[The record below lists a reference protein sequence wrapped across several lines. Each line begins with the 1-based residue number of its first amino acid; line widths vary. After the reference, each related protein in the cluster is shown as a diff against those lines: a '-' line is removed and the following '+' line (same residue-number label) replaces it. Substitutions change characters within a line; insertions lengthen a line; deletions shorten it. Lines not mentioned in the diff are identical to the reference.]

1 MTVIMSESTSEAEHL
16 AFTIGEKV
24 RLCANLREVR
34 KVVDFDLTEQLVVIG
49 SDLPMSSVRELT
61 NTYRIS
67 RPSLGVV
74 LIRRRIDV
82 TTMNEAIQVGIRE
95 VIASED
101 SEGLIGACRRSI
113 EISKKLEKLS
123 ESTSTSLTHSGKT
136 ILVFSAKGGC
146 GKTTLSV
153 NLAQALALDPSTSVC
168 IVDLDLQF
176 GDVAVALQ
184 VEPVKNISNILNIN
198 NIDQLSLKSVLQSKE
213 PNLDLLLAPNNPADV
228 ERIDAGL
235 ALAILTNLKSMYDY
249 IVIDSPPA
257 FTDVILK
264 AFDLA
269 DAYLLLTTLDMPAIK
284 NLRVT
289 LQTLQALGLPEELGF
304 VVLNRSNSKAGLTP
318 QDVEAAV
325 EKEIFAKIP
334 DSITVP
340 ATTNKGLTIVKKYP
354 RHKVSREIL
363 RISTEMRSITNGKSI
378 PVKRGFF
385 RKKSK

>member
-1 MTVIMSESTSEAEHL
+1 MTIIMSESASEAEHL
-16 AFTIGEKV
+16 SFTLGEKV
-24 RLCANLREVR
+24 RLCSNLRQVR
-34 KVVDFDLTEQLVVIG
+34 KVVDFDFAENLVVIG
-49 SDLPMSSVRELT
+49 SDLPMASVSELA
-61 NTYRIS
+61 NAYRIP

-82 TTMNEAIQVGIRE
+82 TTMNEAIQLGIRE
-95 VIASED
+95 VVASED
-101 SEGLIGACRRSI
+101 SEGLISACRRSI
-113 EISKKLEKLS
+113 EISKKLEKKS
-123 ESTSTSLTHSGKT
+123 ESVYPSLVHSGKI

-153 NLAQALALDPSTSVC
+153 NLAEALALDPSTSVC
-168 IVDLDLQF
+168 IVDFDLQF

-184 VEPVKNISNILNIN
+184 IEPIKNISNILNIN
-198 NIDQLSLKSVLQSKE
+198 NIDQLSLKSVLQSKG

-228 ERIDAGL
+228 ERIDSGL
-235 ALAILTNLKSMYDY
+235 AMAILNNLKSMYDY
-249 IVIDSPPA
+249 VVIDSPPA

-284 NLRVT
+284 NLRVS

-318 QDVEAAV
+318 EDVEVAI
-325 EKEIFAKIP
+325 EREIFAKIP
-334 DSITVP
+334 DSIAVP
-340 ATTNKGLTIVKKYP
+340 ATTNKGVTIVKKYP
-354 RHKVSREIL
+354 RHKVSKEIL
-363 RISTEMRSITNGKSI
+363 RISNEMRLFTNGKSL
-378 PVKRGFF
+378 PVKRSLF